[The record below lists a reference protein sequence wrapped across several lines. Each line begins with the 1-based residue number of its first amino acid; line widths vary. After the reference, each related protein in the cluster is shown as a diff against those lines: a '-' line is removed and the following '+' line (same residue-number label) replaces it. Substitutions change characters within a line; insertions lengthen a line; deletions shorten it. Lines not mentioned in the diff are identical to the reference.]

1 MNLTGRAMAAA
12 AVGVIVATLAVPAA
26 AAVPVTAAGGQSS
39 ARADTS
45 RADSS
50 RNAPTARAGLSSSL
64 RLRLRLRVRA
74 KKTARVGVLG
84 LAGIPNSGVRSV
96 KARVTA
102 SSQGHG
108 AITIWPTGRQR
119 PSRATLS
126 IRHSHRVSA
135 TITKAPGPSG
145 AWSVRNGTAKRVTI
159 SIVVLGYTS
168 VPTQPSDV
176 KIAAAGD
183 LCSGTGTTIGCRY
196 TSDAILANFDQ
207 YYKVLTLGDNQYP
220 DGQYADFLA
229 SYHPHW
235 GRLGAKIAPTMGN
248 HDAGGG
254 GQGYYDY
261 FNGVGVSDGVA
272 GKRGDGWYSYDTGDS
287 PTSGWHIV
295 ALNSECVGKECGTRQ
310 LAWLQKDLA
319 ASTKPCTVAY
329 LHKPRFSSGSHGDDS
344 SMQPFWDLLNQ
355 YKAEMMVAGHD
366 HTYERQAPRNAA
378 GARDDANGV
387 RQFVAGTGGKSLY
400 SVGKGPYTEAFD
412 GKTYGYLELTL
423 RANSYDWRF
432 IPSNNPGNGAFTDSG
447 SANCH

>member
-1 MNLTGRAMAAA
+1 MAIYLNNSSRILVQGITGAEGTKHTNRMLAT
-12 AVGVIVATLAVPAA
+12 GTNIVAG
-26 AAVPVTAAGGQSS
+26 VTPGKGGQSVDAQGRS
-39 ARADTS
+39 IPVFGSVGEAVDATGADVSVVFVPPKFAKAAVIETI
-45 RADSS
+45 D
-50 RNAPTARAGLSSSL
+50 AGVALC
-64 RLRLRLRVRA
+64 VII
-74 KKTARVGVLG
+74 TE
-84 LAGIPNSGVRSV
+84 GIPIHD
-96 KARVTA
+96 T
-102 SSQGHG
+102 
-108 AITIWPTGRQR
+108 
-119 PSRATLS
+119 
-126 IRHSHRVSA
+126 
-135 TITKAPGPSG
+135 
-145 AWSVRNGTAKRVTI
+145 
-159 SIVVLGYTS
+159 
-168 VPTQPSDV
+168 
-176 KIAAAGD
+176 
-183 LCSGTGTTIGCRY
+183 
-196 TSDAILANFDQ
+196 ANFDQ

-220 DGQYADFLA
+220 DGKYSDFLA

-344 SMQPFWDLLNQ
+344 SMQPFWNLLNQ

-400 SVGKGPYTEAFD
+400 SVGKGPYTEASN

-432 IPSNNPGNGAFTDSG
+432 IPSNNPGNGTFTDSG